1 MSLVTRTDVILRAN
15 ANRVLCRLFIPGEE
29 ELIRGAS
36 RAGGLIDRCM
46 RLTDEEVV
54 EVLDKTITEFQARHR
69 DLIEQ
74 FELHFAAVAAIADP
88 DDTLSLSRRLLIG
101 AYLSQEY
108 AFEAAAYFNPS
119 MVAHPDQT
127 GVEPGAV
134 RYIMSVRVVGEGHIS
149 SITFR
154 TGIVD
159 QYGHVTVDPA
169 SPHATTYAKR
179 RTLLHR
185 ALVEQVA
192 RADGLDSNDL
202 QYVLGMLPDPFT
214 PEQLDLSLARLHSTR
229 YQDAGAERV
238 STRLLELAR
247 SSYEVDFAD
256 DTDISER
263 VLWPVVANERRGMED
278 ARWTIFT
285 DADGSTRYRATY
297 TAFDGSTVVSRV
309 LETSDFRC
317 FNSMDLTGKAAG
329 NKGVALFPRLVNGQH
344 LALSRWDREDNS
356 IAYSDDGYHW
366 ERAVTF
372 GEPVRPW
379 ELVHVGNCGSPLE
392 TADGWLVITHGTGPM
407 RQYSLGA
414 VLLDLDDP
422 TIVRATLAEPLLVP
436 TEDERNGYVPNVVY
450 SCGGMIHDGLL
461 VLPYGFSDSGTR
473 IATMRVDE
481 LIGRMTPARE

>member
-1 MSLVTRTDVILRAN
+1 
-15 ANRVLCRLFIPGEE
+15 
-29 ELIRGAS
+29 
-36 RAGGLIDRCM
+36 
-46 RLTDEEVV
+46 
-54 EVLDKTITEFQARHR
+54 
-69 DLIEQ
+69 
-74 FELHFAAVAAIADP
+74 
-88 DDTLSLSRRLLIG
+88 
-101 AYLSQEY
+101 
-108 AFEAAAYFNPS
+108 
-119 MVAHPDQT
+119 
-127 GVEPGAV
+127 
-134 RYIMSVRVVGEGHIS
+134 
-149 SITFR
+149 
-154 TGIVD
+154 
-159 QYGHVTVDPA
+159 
-169 SPHATTYAKR
+169 
-179 RTLLHR
+179 
-185 ALVEQVA
+185 
-192 RADGLDSNDL
+192 
-202 QYVLGMLPDPFT
+202 MLPDPFT

-229 YQDAGAERV
+229 YQDAGAEKV

-247 SSYEVDFAD
+247 SSYEVDFAA

-285 DADGSTRYRATY
+285 DADGSARYRATY

-317 FNSMDLTGKAAG
+317 FSSMDLTGKAAG

-356 IAYSDDGYHW
+356 IAFSDDGYHW
-366 ERAVTF
+366 DRAVTF

-392 TADGWLVITHGTGPM
+392 TVDGWLVITHGTGPM

-422 TIVRATLAEPLLVP
+422 TIVRATLVEPLLVP

-450 SCGGMIHDGLL
+450 SCGGMIHNGLL

-473 IATMRVDE
+473 IATLRVDE